1 MTSVLKI
8 FEFEVS
14 MECPERDIEAARNVY
29 QRFEKEVRYESTV
42 LEYLIIKE
50 EGTKKRQGQEQMLG

>member
-14 MECPERDIEAARNVY
+14 MECPERGIEAARNVY
-29 QRFEKEVRYESTV
+29 QRFKKEVRYESTV

-50 EGTKKRQGQEQMLG
+50 KDTKKR